1 MFYDYRDIFEA
12 DFLQEHQEM
21 AEQLAMQVLIS
32 VLKGDQ
38 NYHYENVAFLCDKD
52 GGIISLAPIMN
63 FLRILCF
70 RTIFPVM
77 YTG

>member
-1 MFYDYRDIFEA
+1 
-12 DFLQEHQEM
+12 M

-52 GGIISLAPIMN
+52 GGS
-63 FLRILCF
+63 
-70 RTIFPVM
+70 
-77 YTG
+77 